1 MGSRADSISMPS
13 QRMQAMPARLPVRSP
28 EIQVTTVTDGDETIK
43 TTVTTIY
50 HEDGRVQT
58 KTSKETTTSRRVK
71 NTDRHRVS
79 ARTQNRTTNKDG
91 RRVKITTV
99 TTTFSDGTEEDEVS
113 ETDLGPAEFETTT
126 KTVQHESPRS
136 ETTRTVVHETSRRS
150 STSSSSSA
158 MSASFAPPIQNVMNE
173 DIDRLNA
180 ENDLKRAIRGDDYDT
195 IYDCITT
202 CKRWKSHP
210 DTNDLINDGW
220 ERLKEI
226 RPNDAKKIV
235 DEQYADLPY
244 MGMKKYLRNNG
255 VARNEVDTVPG
266 PHYKYELSK
275 LANANGIRFPAD
287 RKQLEGLMRIRSQ
300 GGYNSNR

>member
-1 MGSRADSISMPS
+1 MGEPESITMP
-13 QRMQAMPARLPVRSP
+13 REEVK
-28 EIQVTTVTDGDETIK
+28 VTTETDGDQTIK

-58 KTSKETTTSRRVK
+58 KTSKETTTRRMVE

-79 ARTQNRTTNKDG
+79 AKTANRTTNKDG

-99 TTTFSDGTEEDEVS
+99 TTTFSDGTEEGEVS
-113 ETDLGPAEFETTT
+113 ETDLGPAEFETMREFEPPRFKTT
-126 KTVQHESPRS
+126 N
-136 ETTRTVVHETSRRS
+136 TVVLETERSRRS

-202 CKRWKSHP
+202 CKRWKNHS
-210 DTNDLINDGW
+210 
-220 ERLKEI
+220 
-226 RPNDAKKIV
+226 
-235 DEQYADLPY
+235 
-244 MGMKKYLRNNG
+244 
-255 VARNEVDTVPG
+255 
-266 PHYKYELSK
+266 
-275 LANANGIRFPAD
+275 
-287 RKQLEGLMRIRSQ
+287 
-300 GGYNSNR
+300 

>member
-1 MGSRADSISMPS
+1 MGEPESITMP
-13 QRMQAMPARLPVRSP
+13 REEVK
-28 EIQVTTVTDGDETIK
+28 VTTETDGDQTIK

-58 KTSKETTTSRRVK
+58 KTSKETTTRRMVE

-79 ARTQNRTTNKDG
+79 AKTANRTTNKDG

-136 ETTRTVVHETSRRS
+136 STTRTVVHETSRRS

-158 MSASFAPPIQNVMNE
+158 MSASFDFAPPIQNVMNE

-266 PHYKYELSK
+266 PYYKYELSK

>member
-1 MGSRADSISMPS
+1 MP
-13 QRMQAMPARLPVRSP
+13 REEVK
-28 EIQVTTVTDGDETIK
+28 VTTETDGDKTIK
-43 TTVTTIY
+43 TTVTTTY

-58 KTSKETTTSRRVK
+58 KTSTETSTRRRVE
-71 NTDRHRVS
+71 NTERHRVS

-99 TTTFSDGTEEDEVS
+99 TTTFSDGTTEDEVS

-126 KTVQHESPRS
+126 
-136 ETTRTVVHETSRRS
+136 TT
-150 STSSSSSA
+150 TSSSHGDHDNHSHHEITSSH
-158 MSASFAPPIQNVMNE
+158 SDRGNHSHHEHHESTQNVMNE

-202 CKRWKSHP
+202 CKRWKNHS
-210 DTNDLINDGW
+210 DTNDLINDGYD
-220 ERLKEI
+220 RLKQI
-226 RPNDAKKIV
+226 RPDKATAIA
-235 DEQYADLPY
+235 DEQYKDLPY

-255 VARNEVDTVPG
+255 VAREEVDKVPG
-266 PHYKYELSK
+266 PYYKYELGK

-300 GGYNSNR
+300 AGYNGNRR

>member
-1 MGSRADSISMPS
+1 MGEPESITMP
-13 QRMQAMPARLPVRSP
+13 REEVK
-28 EIQVTTVTDGDETIK
+28 VTTETDGDQTIK

-58 KTSKETTTSRRVK
+58 KTSKETTTRRMVE

-79 ARTQNRTTNKDG
+79 ARTANRTTNKDG

-126 KTVQHESPRS
+126 KTVVHESPRS
-136 ETTRTVVHETSRRS
+136 ELTSFRSLPTSRRS

-266 PHYKYELSK
+266 PYYKYELSK

>member
-1 MGSRADSISMPS
+1 MGEPESITMP
-13 QRMQAMPARLPVRSP
+13 REEVK
-28 EIQVTTVTDGDETIK
+28 VTTETDGDQTIK

-58 KTSKETTTSRRVK
+58 KTSKETTTRRMVE

-79 ARTQNRTTNKDG
+79 AKTANRTTNKDG

-113 ETDLGPAEFETTT
+113 ETDLGPAEFETMR
-126 KTVQHESPRS
+126 EFEPPRS
-136 ETTRTVVHETSRRS
+136 MTTNTVVSSFEPSRRS

-180 ENDLKRAIRGDDYDT
+180 ENDLKRAIGRGDDYDT

-202 CKRWKSHP
+202 CKRWESHP

-266 PHYKYELSK
+266 PYYKYELSK